1 MSKVLI
7 TGGLGNLGS
16 WLTRHFT
23 QLNYEVYVLAKN
35 KREILD
41 KQNFTYISCDIASL
55 EDCKDK
61 LSNIAFEYVIHT
73 ASVNDMFVENY
84 AALALEIN
92 TKGTRNILEAIDKSA
107 LKNFIYFST
116 FHVYGTS
123 EGEITEESPLLA
135 RHDYATTHLFAE
147 YFVKQ
152 FHYTHKLPF
161 TIIRLTNSYGCP
173 IDTQT
178 SKWYLILNDLAK
190 MSFEKN
196 EIVLKGN
203 GKASRD
209 FIWMGTVC
217 NVMEQL
223 CKLETAPND
232 IFNLSGEQS
241 FSMLDIANYVKKA
254 TSEALNKEIEVT
266 VNLND
271 QTPTPA
277 PLQVSSQK
285 LKQLIPFA
293 NENKFVDEAK
303 AIFNLLSASN

>member
-1 MSKVLI
+1 
-7 TGGLGNLGS
+7 
-16 WLTRHFT
+16 
-23 QLNYEVYVLAKN
+23 
-35 KREILD
+35 
-41 KQNFTYISCDIASL
+41 
-55 EDCKDK
+55 
-61 LSNIAFEYVIHT
+61 
-73 ASVNDMFVENY
+73 
-84 AALALEIN
+84 
-92 TKGTRNILEAIDKSA
+92 
-107 LKNFIYFST
+107 
-116 FHVYGTS
+116 
-123 EGEITEESPLLA
+123 
-135 RHDYATTHLFAE
+135 
-147 YFVKQ
+147 
-152 FHYTHKLPF
+152 
-161 TIIRLTNSYGCP
+161 
-173 IDTQT
+173 
-178 SKWYLILNDLAK
+178 

-241 FSMLDIANYVKKA
+241 FSMLEIANYVKKA
-254 TSEALNKEIEVT
+254 TSEALNKDIEVT
-266 VNLND
+266 VNLDD